1 MKEIDK
7 RKTPIKNQ
15 SKRTPRAERK
25 ERKPQ
30 QETISKTVDAKE
42 TAPKALDIKPNN
54 LVSESNTN
62 TKPAEVHQNL
72 AVDHVADSSKFE
84 ETHQDSNT
92 NAIADRENENGA
104 VDYKCTTF
112 EKDHRKE
119 EISESETMADSVSSK
134 SDSLTMKEEKV
145 ERVSFPENVLEHN
158 SSDFSLHNSSEQFDH
173 GINKSTS
180 KEIQTANSDRD
191 PPRIKNK
198 KSSKSNSRSAKI
210 VPKPSSESSEGT
222 DYQIVAEVKDIE
234 VLDEALNGVLSI
246 RNGPDTIG
254 DDDDQVDCEQKIEEM
269 EKRID
274 KLEEELRVVAALE
287 MSIYSVVPEHGSS
300 AHKVHTP
307 ARRLS
312 RIYIYACK
320 HWSQDKRATVARHIV
335 SGLVLIAK
343 SCGSDVPRL
352 TFWLSNTIVM
362 REITSRTFNSVR
374 SSNGG
379 NPTAVQWRNRYGS
392 KQVNKHNQ
400 CEEDWQET
408 GTFMAAL
415 ERVESWI
422 FSRIVESVWWQSLT
436 PNMQPQDAS
445 KNKNRER
452 LTGPPLGD
460 QQQGNFSINLWR
472 STFQDAFQRLCPV
485 RASGHEC
492 GCLPVLARMVMEQCV
507 SRLDVAMFNAILRES
522 AHEIPTDPVSDPIV
536 DAKVLPIPAGDLS
549 FGSGA
554 QLKNSVGNW
563 SRWLTN
569 VIGIDA
575 DDSSVDQH
583 GSDDD
588 IRPDADGRSKS
599 FPLLNSLSDLLML
612 PKDML
617 TDRSVREEICPSI
630 SLPLITRIL
639 CNFTPDEFC
648 PDPVSGTVL
657 ESLNAASIVERRVS
671 GYSGRNFPYT
681 AAPVVYISPSTS
693 DVAEKVAEAG
703 GKSHLERNISSIQRK
718 GYTSDEELEELD
730 SPLSTIVDK
739 PTTLSPTYNAD
750 GNGCHEDDTTFNM
763 RYKLL
768 REVWSV

>member
-554 QLKNSVGNW
+554 QLKNSVCTI
-563 SRWLTN
+563 LTPSYN
-569 VIGIDA
+569 L
-575 DDSSVDQH
+575 
-583 GSDDD
+583 D
-588 IRPDADGRSKS
+588 I
-599 FPLLNSLSDLLML
+599 
-612 PKDML
+612 
-617 TDRSVREEICPSI
+617 
-630 SLPLITRIL
+630 
-639 CNFTPDEFC
+639 
-648 PDPVSGTVL
+648 
-657 ESLNAASIVERRVS
+657 
-671 GYSGRNFPYT
+671 
-681 AAPVVYISPSTS
+681 
-693 DVAEKVAEAG
+693 
-703 GKSHLERNISSIQRK
+703 
-718 GYTSDEELEELD
+718 
-730 SPLSTIVDK
+730 
-739 PTTLSPTYNAD
+739 
-750 GNGCHEDDTTFNM
+750 
-763 RYKLL
+763 
-768 REVWSV
+768 

>member
-62 TKPAEVHQNL
+62 TKPAEVHQNW
-72 AVDHVADSSKFE
+72 AVDHVADANKFE
-84 ETHQDSNT
+84 ETHQDSNA

-104 VDYKCTTF
+104 VDYKCTTL
-112 EKDHRKE
+112 EKDLNHRKE
-119 EISESETMADSVSSK
+119 EISDSETTADSVSSK

-145 ERVSFPENVLEHN
+145 ERVSFPENVLEDN

-173 GINKSTS
+173 GINKPPS

-254 DDDDQVDCEQKIEEM
+254 DDDDLVDCEQKIEEM

-343 SCGSDVPRL
+343 SCGSDVPRYICYH
-352 TFWLSNTIVM
+352 N
-362 REITSRTFNSVR
+362 ITAN
-374 SSNGG
+374 
-379 NPTAVQWRNRYGS
+379 
-392 KQVNKHNQ
+392 
-400 CEEDWQET
+400 C
-408 GTFMAAL
+408 
-415 ERVESWI
+415 
-422 FSRIVESVWWQSLT
+422 
-436 PNMQPQDAS
+436 
-445 KNKNRER
+445 
-452 LTGPPLGD
+452 
-460 QQQGNFSINLWR
+460 
-472 STFQDAFQRLCPV
+472 
-485 RASGHEC
+485 
-492 GCLPVLARMVMEQCV
+492 
-507 SRLDVAMFNAILRES
+507 
-522 AHEIPTDPVSDPIV
+522 
-536 DAKVLPIPAGDLS
+536 
-549 FGSGA
+549 
-554 QLKNSVGNW
+554 
-563 SRWLTN
+563 
-569 VIGIDA
+569 
-575 DDSSVDQH
+575 
-583 GSDDD
+583 
-588 IRPDADGRSKS
+588 
-599 FPLLNSLSDLLML
+599 SLS
-612 PKDML
+612 
-617 TDRSVREEICPSI
+617 V
-630 SLPLITRIL
+630 
-639 CNFTPDEFC
+639 
-648 PDPVSGTVL
+648 
-657 ESLNAASIVERRVS
+657 VEWW
-671 GYSGRNFPYT
+671 
-681 AAPVVYISPSTS
+681 
-693 DVAEKVAEAG
+693 K
-703 GKSHLERNISSIQRK
+703 
-718 GYTSDEELEELD
+718 
-730 SPLSTIVDK
+730 
-739 PTTLSPTYNAD
+739 
-750 GNGCHEDDTTFNM
+750 
-763 RYKLL
+763 
-768 REVWSV
+768 